1 MKLRLL
7 SATIAATLLAGC
19 SSSGSSDSST
29 PKSGVADVVYSES
42 LNAAYIEGDQG
53 NSAVIVG
60 DGNGNAAVTVNG
72 EVFTVQGDVIVDKN
86 GDIVGGVVVE
96 NGVATAY
103 VDGVAYSLSV
113 EDGRL
118 LVDIND
124 IAPDFGDTPR
134 WGPEFGDDSWG
145 PESAPTYGDI
155 DEVFGTTVITLDNGE
170 RVVVKDGVLYHPES
184 DSGVVLNNDGTITN
198 MDGEVIGTGDMT
210 ELGFVVTLDSGE
222 EIIFRN
228 DNGRLFA
235 AIVSSGNGHIH
246 WGPDAAPTYG
256 DIDEVFGTTV
266 ITLDNGERV
275 VVKDGVLYHPESD
288 SGVVLNNDGTITN
301 MDGEVIGSG
310 EMTELGFVVQL
321 ENGVEVIFRN
331 DNGRLFAA
339 VLSESGHN
347 HWGPDA
353 APTYGD
359 IDEVLGTTVITL
371 DNGERV
377 VIKDGVLYHPESD
390 SGVVLNN
397 DGTIT
402 NMDGEVIGSGEMTEH
417 GFVVQLEN
425 GAEIIFRN
433 DNGRLFAAIISPVSP
448 ENDLPT
454 LGFDLDGNQL
464 TVTLLDGTEVI
475 IQDNGVTGGVIIGPE
490 GDTKLVSKA
499 TMDAYKEAAEVL
511 SPEEQK
517 SLVAVFLVNQSGDV
531 INDEMR
537 RALWKVQKES
547 TVEWA
552 KQSVENATKMVQIIA
567 IEVDEIGQ
575 KPYSLGYY
583 LLTGQKKGISEL
595 KGAARDKAVNMT
607 EAQKAELRNKLQSLS
622 QEQRQQIKQA
632 IKSRVA
638 SRS

>member
-103 VDGVAYSLSV
+103 IDDVAYSLSV

-155 DEVFGTTVITLDNGE
+155 DEVFGTTIITLDNGE

-321 ENGVEVIFRN
+321 ENG
-331 DNGRLFAA
+331 
-339 VLSESGHN
+339 
-347 HWGPDA
+347 
-353 APTYGD
+353 
-359 IDEVLGTTVITL
+359 
-371 DNGERV
+371 
-377 VIKDGVLYHPESD
+377 
-390 SGVVLNN
+390 
-397 DGTIT
+397 
-402 NMDGEVIGSGEMTEH
+402 
-417 GFVVQLEN
+417 
-425 GAEIIFRN
+425 AEIIFRN
-433 DNGRLFAAIISPVSP
+433 DNGRLFAAILSPVSP
-448 ENDLPT
+448 GNDLPT

-475 IQDNGVTGGVIIGPE
+475 IQDNGVTGGVIIGPK

-517 SLVAVFLVNQSGDV
+517 SLVVVFLVNQSGDV

-575 KPYSLGYY
+575 EPYSLGYY
-583 LLTGQKKGISEL
+583 LLTGQKKSISEL
-595 KGAARDKAVNMT
+595 KGVARDKAVNMT
-607 EAQKAELRNKLQSLS
+607 ETQKAELRNKLQSLS